1 MSVDERAERREHT
14 AADTVAGFLAAAA
27 LAAGALAL
35 VYWPGR
41 VGPAAML
48 VALVAAGLGSGSFRR
63 LAALALAVAG
73 ICWLVGMAIAVIADR
88 PIF

>member
-1 MSVDERAERREHT
+1 VSVDERTHGDRQT
-14 AADTVAGFLAAAA
+14 TADTVAGFLAAAA

-48 VALVAAGLGSGSFRR
+48 VALIAAGLGSGAQRR
-63 LAALALAVAG
+63 LAAIALTVAG
-73 ICWLVGMAIAVIADR
+73 VCWLVGMAIAVVADR